1 MLPRSSSRRTRPNS
15 RLRQALSPTPV
26 PVCGNG
32 KGISTIIVSAV
43 VICTGGSL
51 LVVCVQS
58 AAMAATSATLT
69 QRIRDREPLLGTFVS
84 LGSPAVT
91 NLLASVG
98 YDYLL
103 IDLEHGA
110 GSEGVLQSQLFAAE
124 AEGAAT
130 MVRTETFDRIRIGR
144 VLDLGAR
151 AIMLP
156 RVDTAEQCAEAVAHL
171 RYPPEG
177 DRGVASS
184 NRARGW
190 STRTG
195 SFTDANREIAAVVQ
209 IESAEARSEVDEIA
223 AVDGVDALFVGP
235 SDLSHSLGVP
245 GELESPAFTDAL
257 ERVLQAA
264 RARALHEQGFTLI
277 VLSADVNMLAAAARD
292 AVTRT
297 RDALGRTRAG

>member
-1 MLPRSSSRRTRPNS
+1 
-15 RLRQALSPTPV
+15 
-26 PVCGNG
+26 
-32 KGISTIIVSAV
+32 
-43 VICTGGSL
+43 
-51 LVVCVQS
+51 
-58 AAMAATSATLT
+58 MAATPATLT

-110 GSEGVLQSQLFAAE
+110 GSEAVLQSQLFAAE
-124 AEGAAT
+124 AAGAAT

-156 RVDTAEQCAEAVAHL
+156 RVDTPGQCAEAVAHL
-171 RYPPEG
+171 RYPPAG

-195 SFTDANREIAAVVQ
+195 SFSDANREIAAVVQ
-209 IESAEARSEVDEIA
+209 IESEEAVRNVDAIA
-223 AVDGVDALFVGP
+223 AVEGVDALFVGP

-245 GELESPAFTDAL
+245 GELEAPVFTEAL
-257 ERVLQAA
+257 TRVLDAA
-264 RARALHEQGFTLI
+264 RARDLAAGILAPTLERAQAFMEQGFTLM

-292 AVTRT
+292 AVERV
-297 RDALGRTRAG
+297 RARR

>member
-1 MLPRSSSRRTRPNS
+1 MGAFT
-15 RLRQALSPTPV
+15 
-26 PVCGNG
+26 
-32 KGISTIIVSAV
+32 
-43 VICTGGSL
+43 
-51 LVVCVQS
+51 
-58 AAMAATSATLT
+58 ATLT
-69 QRIRDREPLLGTFVS
+69 QRIRVREPLLGTFVS
-84 LGSPAVT
+84 LGSPTVT
-91 NLLASVG
+91 NLLAGAG

-110 GSEGVLQSQLFAAE
+110 GSEAVLQGQLFAAE

-156 RVDTAEQCAEAVAHL
+156 RVDTAAQCAEAVAHL

-209 IESAEARSEVDEIA
+209 IESEEAVRNVDAIA

-235 SDLSHSLGVP
+235 NDLSHSLGVP
-245 GELESPAFTDAL
+245 GELDAPVFGDALRRVLEAAAAHDLAAGILAATPDQARAFTD
-257 ERVLQAA
+257 
-264 RARALHEQGFTLI
+264 QGFTLI

-292 AVTRT
+292 AV
-297 RDALGRTRAG
+297 ARARG

>member
-1 MLPRSSSRRTRPNS
+1 M
-15 RLRQALSPTPV
+15 
-26 PVCGNG
+26 
-32 KGISTIIVSAV
+32 SA
-43 VICTGGSL
+43 T
-51 LVVCVQS
+51 
-58 AAMAATSATLT
+58 TATLT

-84 LGSPAVT
+84 LGSATVT

-98 YDYLL
+98 YDFLL

-110 GSEGVLQSQLFAAE
+110 GSEAILQGQLFAAE
-124 AEGAAT
+124 AEGVAA

-151 AIMLP
+151 AVMLP
-156 RVDTAEQCAEAVAHL
+156 RVDTPAQCAGAVAHL
-171 RYPPEG
+171 RYPPVG

-209 IESAEARSEVDEIA
+209 IESAEAVESVEEIA

-264 RARALHEQGFTLI
+264 RAHDLAAGILAPTPERARALHEQGFTLI

>member
-1 MLPRSSSRRTRPNS
+1 
-15 RLRQALSPTPV
+15 
-26 PVCGNG
+26 
-32 KGISTIIVSAV
+32 
-43 VICTGGSL
+43 
-51 LVVCVQS
+51 
-58 AAMAATSATLT
+58 MAAISATLT
-69 QRIRDREPLLGTFVS
+69 QRIRERDPLLGTFVS
-84 LGSPAVT
+84 LGSPTVT
-91 NLLASVG
+91 NLLASAG

-110 GSEGVLQSQLFAAE
+110 GTEAVLQSQLFAAE
-124 AEGAAT
+124 AEGAAV

-151 AIMLP
+151 AVMLP
-156 RVDTAEQCAEAVAHL
+156 RVDTAAQCAEAVAHL

-209 IESAEARSEVDEIA
+209 IESEESVRNVEAIA

-245 GELESPAFTDAL
+245 GQLESPVFTEAL
-257 ERVLQAA
+257 ERVLDAA
-264 RARALHEQGFTLI
+264 RARDLAAGILAPTPERARAFMAQGFTLMA
-277 VLSADVNMLAAAARD
+277 LSADVNMLAAAARD

-297 RDALGRTRAG
+297 RESA

>member
-1 MLPRSSSRRTRPNS
+1 
-15 RLRQALSPTPV
+15 
-26 PVCGNG
+26 
-32 KGISTIIVSAV
+32 
-43 VICTGGSL
+43 
-51 LVVCVQS
+51 
-58 AAMAATSATLT
+58 MAAISATLT
-69 QRIRDREPLLGTFVS
+69 QRIRGREPLLGTFVS
-84 LGSPAVT
+84 LGSPTVT

-110 GSEGVLQSQLFAAE
+110 GSEAVLQSQLFAAE
-124 AEGAAT
+124 AEGVAT

-156 RVDTAEQCAEAVAHL
+156 RVDTAAQCAQAITHL

-177 DRGVASS
+177 DRGVAAS

-209 IESAEARSEVDEIA
+209 IESEEAVGNVDAIA
-223 AVDGVDALFVGP
+223 AVPGVDALFVGP
-235 SDLSHSLGVP
+235 SDLSHSLAVP
-245 GELESPAFTDAL
+245 GELESPVFTDAL
-257 ERVLQAA
+257 SRVLEAA
-264 RARALHEQGFTLI
+264 RAHELAAGILAPSPERARAFMDQGFTLM

-297 RDALGRTRAG
+297 RGGAA

>member
-1 MLPRSSSRRTRPNS
+1 MG
-15 RLRQALSPTPV
+15 A
-26 PVCGNG
+26 G
-32 KGISTIIVSAV
+32 
-43 VICTGGSL
+43 
-51 LVVCVQS
+51 
-58 AAMAATSATLT
+58 SATLT
-69 QRIRDREPLLGTFVS
+69 QRIRDRRPLLGTFVS

-91 NLLASVG
+91 NLLASAG

-110 GSEGVLQSQLFAAE
+110 GGEAVLQSQLFAAE

-156 RVDTAEQCAEAVAHL
+156 RVDTAAQCAEAVAHL

-190 STRTG
+190 STRGG

-209 IESAEARSEVDEIA
+209 IESEEAVRNVEEIA
-223 AVDGVDALFVGP
+223 AVEGVDALFVGP
-235 SDLSHSLGVP
+235 SDLSHSLGIP
-245 GELESPAFTDAL
+245 GELDAPTFTDAL
-257 ERVLQAA
+257 ARVLRAA
-264 RARALHEQGFTLI
+264 RANDLAAGILAATPERAREFMEQGFTLM

-297 RDALGRTRAG
+297 RA

>member
-1 MLPRSSSRRTRPNS
+1 M
-15 RLRQALSPTPV
+15 
-26 PVCGNG
+26 
-32 KGISTIIVSAV
+32 SA
-43 VICTGGSL
+43 T
-51 LVVCVQS
+51 
-58 AAMAATSATLT
+58 TATLT
-69 QRIRDREPLLGTFVS
+69 QRIRARERVLGTFVS
-84 LGSPAVT
+84 LGSAQVT
-91 NLLASVG
+91 NLLASIG
-98 YDYLL
+98 YDFLL

-110 GSEGVLQSQLFAAE
+110 GGETVLQSQLFAAE
-124 AEGAAT
+124 AEGAAA

-156 RVDTAEQCAEAVAHL
+156 RVDTAAQCAEAIAHL

-195 SFTDANREIAAVVQ
+195 AFTDANREIAAVVQ
-209 IESAEARSEVDEIA
+209 IESAEAVAEVDAIA
-223 AVDGVDALFVGP
+223 AVPGVDALFVGP

-245 GELESPAFTDAL
+245 GELDAPAFTDAL

-264 RARALHEQGFTLI
+264 RARDLAAGILAATPERARALYEQGFTLM

-297 RDALGRTRAG
+297 RAA

>member
-1 MLPRSSSRRTRPNS
+1 
-15 RLRQALSPTPV
+15 
-26 PVCGNG
+26 
-32 KGISTIIVSAV
+32 VSA
-43 VICTGGSL
+43 T
-51 LVVCVQS
+51 
-58 AAMAATSATLT
+58 TATLT
-69 QRIRDREPLLGTFVS
+69 QRIRDRERLLGTFVS
-84 LGSPAVT
+84 LGSAPVT
-91 NLLASVG
+91 NLLASIG
-98 YDYLL
+98 YDFLL

-110 GSEGVLQSQLFAAE
+110 GGEAVLQSQLFAAE
-124 AEGAAT
+124 AEGAAA

-156 RVDTAEQCAEAVAHL
+156 RVDTPDQCAEAVAHL
-171 RYPPEG
+171 RYPPAG

-209 IESAEARSEVDEIA
+209 IESEEAVRNVEAIA

-245 GELESPAFTDAL
+245 GELDAPVFTEAL
-257 ERVLQAA
+257 ERVLAA
-264 RARALHEQGFTLI
+264 ARTHELAAGILAATPERARALYDQGFTLM

-292 AVTRT
+292 AVART
-297 RDALGRTRAG
+297 RG

>member
-1 MLPRSSSRRTRPNS
+1 
-15 RLRQALSPTPV
+15 
-26 PVCGNG
+26 
-32 KGISTIIVSAV
+32 
-43 VICTGGSL
+43 
-51 LVVCVQS
+51 
-58 AAMAATSATLT
+58 LT

-110 GSEGVLQSQLFAAE
+110 GSEAVLQSQLFAAE
-124 AEGAAT
+124 AEGVAT

-156 RVDTAEQCAEAVAHL
+156 RVDTAAQCAEAVAHL
-171 RYPPEG
+171 RYPPAG

-195 SFTDANREIAAVVQ
+195 SFADANRDLAAVVQ
-209 IESAEARSEVDEIA
+209 IESEEAVHGVDAIA
-223 AVDGVDALFVGP
+223 AVEGVDALFVGP

-245 GELESPAFTDAL
+245 GELEAPVFTDAL
-257 ERVLQAA
+257 NRVLEAAQAHDLA
-264 RARALHEQGFTLI
+264 AGILAPTPERALAFMEQGFTLM

-292 AVTRT
+292 AVART
-297 RDALGRTRAG
+297 RG

>member
-1 MLPRSSSRRTRPNS
+1 
-15 RLRQALSPTPV
+15 
-26 PVCGNG
+26 
-32 KGISTIIVSAV
+32 
-43 VICTGGSL
+43 
-51 LVVCVQS
+51 
-58 AAMAATSATLT
+58 MAATPATLT

-91 NLLASVG
+91 NLLAGVG

-110 GSEGVLQSQLFAAE
+110 GSEAVLQSQLFAAE

-151 AIMLP
+151 VIMLP
-156 RVDTAEQCAEAVAHL
+156 RVDTADQCAAAIAHL
-171 RYPPEG
+171 RYPPAG

-190 STRTG
+190 STR
-195 SFTDANREIAAVVQ
+195 SDSLSEANREIAAVVQ
-209 IESAEARSEVDEIA
+209 IESEEAVWNVDAIA
-223 AVDGVDALFVGP
+223 AVEGVDALFVGP

-245 GELESPAFTDAL
+245 GELDAPAFTDAL
-257 ERVLQAA
+257 SRVLDAA
-264 RARALHEQGFTLI
+264 RAHDLAAGILAATPERAHAFMEQGFTLM

-292 AVTRT
+292 AVARV
-297 RDALGRTRAG
+297 RAGG

>member
-1 MLPRSSSRRTRPNS
+1 M
-15 RLRQALSPTPV
+15 
-26 PVCGNG
+26 G
-32 KGISTIIVSAV
+32 
-43 VICTGGSL
+43 
-51 LVVCVQS
+51 
-58 AAMAATSATLT
+58 AASATLT

-84 LGSPAVT
+84 LGSPAAT

-110 GSEGVLQSQLFAAE
+110 GSEAVLQNQLFAAE

-156 RVDTAEQCAEAVAHL
+156 RVDTAAQCAEAVAHL

-209 IESAEARSEVDEIA
+209 IESEEAVRGVDAIA
-223 AVDGVDALFVGP
+223 AVEGVDALFVGP

-245 GELESPAFTDAL
+245 GELQAPVFTDAL
-257 ERVLQAA
+257 SRVLDAA
-264 RARALHEQGFTLI
+264 RANDLSAGILAPTPERALAFMEQGFTLI
-277 VLSADVNMLAAAARD
+277 VLSADVNMLAGAARD
-292 AVTRT
+292 ALARV
-297 RDALGRTRAG
+297 RAGE

>member
-1 MLPRSSSRRTRPNS
+1 
-15 RLRQALSPTPV
+15 
-26 PVCGNG
+26 
-32 KGISTIIVSAV
+32 
-43 VICTGGSL
+43 
-51 LVVCVQS
+51 
-58 AAMAATSATLT
+58 MAASSATLT

-84 LGSPAVT
+84 LGSATVT

-110 GSEGVLQSQLFAAE
+110 GSEAVLQGQLFAAE

-156 RVDTAEQCAEAVAHL
+156 RVDTAAQCAEAIAHL
-171 RYPPEG
+171 RYPPAG

-209 IESAEARSEVDEIA
+209 IESEEAVGNVDAIA
-223 AVDGVDALFVGP
+223 AVEGVDALFVGP

-245 GELESPAFTDAL
+245 GQLDAPAFTRSL
-257 ERVLQAA
+257 GRVLEVA
-264 RARALHEQGFTLI
+264 RAHDLAAGILATTPESARAFMDQGFTLI
-277 VLSADVNMLAAAARD
+277 VLSADVNMLAATARE

-297 RDALGRTRAG
+297 REA

>member
-1 MLPRSSSRRTRPNS
+1 
-15 RLRQALSPTPV
+15 
-26 PVCGNG
+26 
-32 KGISTIIVSAV
+32 
-43 VICTGGSL
+43 
-51 LVVCVQS
+51 
-58 AAMAATSATLT
+58 MAAISATLT

-84 LGSPAVT
+84 LGSPTVT
-91 NLLASVG
+91 NLLASAG

-110 GSEGVLQSQLFAAE
+110 GSEAGLQNQLFAAE
-124 AEGAAT
+124 AEGVAT

-156 RVDTAEQCAEAVAHL
+156 RVDTAVQCAEAVAHL

-177 DRGVASS
+177 DRGVAAS

-209 IESAEARSEVDEIA
+209 IESDEAVVEVDAIA

-245 GELESPAFTDAL
+245 GDLDSPVFTHAL
-257 ERVLQAA
+257 QRVLEAA
-264 RARALHEQGFTLI
+264 RAHDIAAGILAPTPERARAFMEQGFTLM

-292 AVTRT
+292 AVART
-297 RDALGRTRAG
+297 RG